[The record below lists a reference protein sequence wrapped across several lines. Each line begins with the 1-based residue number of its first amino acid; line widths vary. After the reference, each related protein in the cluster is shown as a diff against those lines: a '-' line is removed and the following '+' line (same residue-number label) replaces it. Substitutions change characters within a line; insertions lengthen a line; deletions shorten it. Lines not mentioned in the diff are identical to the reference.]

1 MNQLISGAS
10 EPLMSK
16 HLLAAN
22 NSIPNRYG
30 RLLGS
35 LALSLCALSS
45 WMQPVNA
52 EGSRTL
58 YPSTA
63 PAGSTR
69 ANLEWRTDFYG
80 NLVKR
85 RTLLKVYAN
94 QGEYILLGSSAVGQ
108 GSGDILVYNPNTV
121 TGNVGDENI
130 PGTPDFKCSTQP
142 GKGYI
147 SSRAMELAG
156 PKSFDGTAN
165 TTGYIPCYYQA
176 PSTGVY
182 NVVMY
187 GPTGENSSANGG
199 PTGDLVMGS
208 SNNFNSV
215 QGTTVAAWDVTVR
228 SSDPKST
235 TDING
240 RLFSY
245 YLALFTGTNGLP
257 LNFPIYP
264 ITTDGYKYKVEL
276 RGLDPN
282 AFVIFGNQVGFFD
295 SDGKTPLYHDIIGK
309 DGQINNPEGST
320 KLARPQYATFFN
332 LIDPTV
338 LPYIDRYATDG
349 RYDGTGIPSSP
360 PVPNVNDVK
369 FAGTAGANNSSL
381 GTGGTFTFNSG
392 VEGNYEI
399 VISLDGVDYDPTS
412 NKNRSL
418 RGIMTAAGVQSVY
431 WNGKD
436 NSGNNFPVGTNY
448 KVRVKVHSGEYHFPL
463 LDAENNFTGGPTITM
478 LNGTNPLGNTT
489 AFYDD
494 RGYRTIDG
502 NTVGTTNTVLCGIG
516 QPSPAFSNT
525 ITGFNTATNDRKF
538 GQSGNNGNANTQCNG
553 SFGDTKGLDIWT
565 YFPGSAE
572 DSQLNIIDSKLTIS
586 GTLYKDNNG
595 NSKFD
600 SAEPTLPAGITV
612 KLINPTD
619 NSVIATTTTNEYG
632 AYIFTA
638 VTSNTNYKIQID
650 PNDSKIPTGF
660 FLSTPNNLAVSVTKD
675 SLSNENFGFNAYKVS
690 LDAGKV
696 IINEVLYKETVTG
709 ATADTN
715 DEFIEIYNA
724 SNSIANLSYWK
735 LMDGNLI
742 QNNIDGING
751 IDSITGKSSP
761 YLFPNGT
768 TLAPGKYAV
777 IWIGNNNA
785 NHQSPKATVQAW
797 LGQTP
802 KLNNDGDD
810 IWLYDNQN
818 QIVDYIAYGL
828 ANDINTP
835 PPTSLNLWNS
845 TYQSALAGAV
855 SGQSISLTKNGLD
868 GNNSACWETTTS
880 GSAKTQGCTNYLPT
894 RNTDTT
900 GKYKT
905 SVGANNN
912 DPAKLVLV
920 KRITKINGTDV
931 NQYVDDT
938 TSANKDDDN
947 NPNWS
952 TPQDPGSGISTF
964 LRGAI
969 NGGKVKPG
977 DELEY
982 TIYFLSSGGG
992 AIKNVNI
999 CDLVPENSSFVDNAF
1014 ASGSGI
1020 ALNISSTTNLTNVND
1035 SDRGQYLAP
1044 GTAPAA
1050 CNKVDILNG
1059 VTPPN
1064 PLSAAQNTTGA
1075 VLVNVISGSTT
1086 LPDAAPGSSAYGFIR
1101 FHVKIK

>member
-1 MNQLISGAS
+1 
-10 EPLMSK
+10 MSK

-63 PAGSTR
+63 PASSSR
-69 ANLEWRTDFYG
+69 ANLEWRIDFYG

-108 GSGDILVYNPNTV
+108 DSGDILVYNPNTV

-130 PGTPDFKCSTQP
+130 PGTPDFQCSTQP
-142 GKGYI
+142 SKKPGQGYI
-147 SSRAMELAG
+147 SSRALELAG
-156 PKSFDGTAN
+156 PQSVDSTGN
-165 TTGYIPCYYQA
+165 TTGYIPCYYKA

-187 GPTGENSSANGG
+187 GPSGENSATDGK
-199 PTGDLVMGS
+199 PTGELNIGS
-208 SNNFNSV
+208 NSNFNTV
-215 QGTTVAAWDVTVR
+215 QGSTIAAWDVTVR

-245 YLALFTGTNGLP
+245 YLALFTGNNGRP

-282 AFVIFGNQVGFFD
+282 GFVIFGNQVGFFD
-295 SDGKTPLYHDIIGK
+295 SDGKTPLYHDIIGEN
-309 DGQINNPEGST
+309 GQINNPEGST

-332 LIDPTV
+332 PIDSTV
-338 LPYIDRYATDG
+338 LSYIDRYATDG
-349 RYDGTGIPSSP
+349 RYDGTGITASPLPPSVDS
-360 PVPNVNDVK
+360 VK
-369 FAGTAGANNSSL
+369 FTGTAGANNSSL
-381 GTGGTFTFNSG
+381 GTGGTFTFNSSQ
-392 VEGNYEI
+392 EGNYEI
-399 VISLDGVDYDPTS
+399 VISLDGSDFDPT
-412 NKNRSL
+412 KGQNRSL

-436 NSGNNFPVGTNY
+436 NSGNNFPVGTKY
-448 KVRVKVHSGEYHFPL
+448 KVHVKAHSGEYHFPL

-538 GQSGNNGNANTQCNG
+538 GQSGNNGNANTKCDG

-565 YFPGSAE
+565 YFPTFAT
-572 DSQLNIIDSKLTIS
+572 DSELNIIDSNLTIS
-586 GTLYKDNNG
+586 GNLYKDNDG

-600 SAEPTLPAGITV
+600 STEPTLPAGITV
-612 KLINPTD
+612 KLINPTN
-619 NSVIATTTTNEYG
+619 NSVVATTTTNQYG
-632 AYIFTA
+632 AYIFTG
-638 VTSNTNYKIQID
+638 VTSNTNYKIEID

-660 FLSTPNNLAVSVTKD
+660 FLSTPNDLTFKVTTSSVS
-675 SLSNENFGFNAYKVS
+675 SENFGFNAYQVS

-696 IINEVLYKETVTG
+696 IINEVLYKETDNNN
-709 ATADTN
+709 ADTN

-724 SNSIANLSYWK
+724 SNSTANLSYWK

-742 QNNIDGING
+742 ENKTDGTTN
-751 IDSITGKSSP
+751 SITGKSSP

-785 NHQSPKATVQAW
+785 NHQSPKATFQAW

-802 KLNNDGDD
+802 KLNNSGDD

-818 QIVDYIAYGL
+818 QIVDYIAYGS
-828 ANDINTP
+828 ANEINTP
-835 PPTSLNLWNS
+835 PPNSLNLWNS
-845 TYQSALAGAV
+845 NYQSALAGAV

-868 GNNSACWETTTS
+868 GNTSACWEPTTS
-880 GSAKTQGCTNYLPT
+880 GNAKTQGCTNYLPT

-931 NQYVDDT
+931 NQYFNDT
-938 TSANKDDDN
+938 ASANKDDDN
-947 NPNWS
+947 DPNWP
-952 TPQDPGSGISTF
+952 TPQDSISGISTF
-964 LRGAI
+964 LRGAGAI
-969 NGGKVKPG
+969 GGKVKPG

-982 TIYFLSSGGG
+982 TIYFLSNGGG
-992 AIKNVNI
+992 AIKNVSI
-999 CDLVPENSSFVDNAF
+999 CDLVPDNTSFVPDAF
-1014 ASGSGI
+1014 GTGFGI
-1020 ALNISSTTNLTNVND
+1020 ALQIGSTTNLTNAND

-1044 GTAPAA
+1044 KTAAPGA
-1050 CNKVDILNG
+1050 CNKVDIVKG

-1064 PLSAAQNTTGA
+1064 ALSGVQNTTGA
-1075 VLVNVISGSTT
+1075 VLVNAINGSNT
-1086 LPDAAPGSSAYGFIR
+1086 LPDVVPGSPAYGFIR
-1101 FHVKIK
+1101 FHVKVK

>member
-1 MNQLISGAS
+1 
-10 EPLMSK
+10 MSK

-63 PAGSTR
+63 PTGSSR
-69 ANLEWRTDFYG
+69 ANLEWRTNLYG

-94 QGEYILLGSSAVGQ
+94 QGEYILLGSSAVEQ
-108 GSGDILVYNPNTV
+108 GSGDILVYNPNTF

-142 GKGYI
+142 NKKPGQGYI
-147 SSRAMELAG
+147 SSRALELAG
-156 PKSFDGTAN
+156 PQSVDGTAN
-165 TTGYIPCYYQA
+165 TTGYIPCYYKA

-187 GPTGENSSANGG
+187 GPIGGDSGADGG
-199 PTGDLVMGS
+199 PTGELDMGS
-208 SNNFNSV
+208 PNNFNST
-215 QGTTVAAWDVTVR
+215 QGSTVAAWDVTVR

-245 YLALFTGTNGLP
+245 YLALFTGNNGRP

-282 AFVIFGNQVGFFD
+282 GFVIFGNQVGFFD
-295 SDGKTPLYHDIIGK
+295 SDGKTPLYHDILGQDSQISNP
-309 DGQINNPEGST
+309 DGNT
-320 KLARPQYATFFN
+320 KLARPQYGTFFN
-332 LIDPTV
+332 PIDSTV
-338 LPYIDRYATDG
+338 LSYIDLYATDG
-349 RYDGTGIPSSP
+349 RYDGTGVPSSP
-360 PVPNVNDVK
+360 VTPEVK
-369 FAGTAGANNSSL
+369 DLKFTGTAGANNSSF
-381 GTGGTFTFNSG
+381 GTGGTFTFDSK
-392 VEGNYEI
+392 EKGNYEI
-399 VISLDGVDYDPTS
+399 VISLDGVNYDPT
-412 NKNRSL
+412 KAQNRSL
-418 RGIMTAAGVQSVY
+418 RGIMAAVGVQSVF

-436 NSGNNFPVGTNY
+436 NSGKDFPVGTNY

-494 RGYRTIDG
+494 RGYTTIG
-502 NTVGTTNTVLCGIG
+502 GINVGTPGAVLCGVG
-516 QPSPAFSNT
+516 QPSPTFSNT
-525 ITGFNTATNDRKF
+525 ISGFNTESNNRKF
-538 GQSGNNGNANTQCNG
+538 GQSGNQGNPGKKCDPAG

-565 YFPGSAE
+565 YFPASAQ

-586 GTLYKDNNG
+586 GTLYKDNDG

-600 SAEPTLPAGITV
+600 SAEPTVPAGITV

-632 AYIFTA
+632 AYIFTG
-638 VTSNTNYKIQID
+638 VTSNTNYQVQID

-660 FLSTPNNLAVSVTKD
+660 FLSTPKNLTFKVTTD
-675 SLSNENFGFNAYKVS
+675 SLSNQNFGFNVYQVS

-696 IINEVLYKETVTG
+696 IINEAFYKETG

-751 IDSITGKSSP
+751 IDSITSKSSP

-777 IWIGNNNA
+777 IWIGKNNP

-797 LGQTP
+797 LEQTP

-818 QIVDYIAYGL
+818 QIVDYIAYGSGSEV
-828 ANDINTP
+828 NTP
-835 PPTSLNLWNS
+835 PPTFLNLWNS
-845 TYQSALAGAV
+845 TYQSALAGAL

-868 GNNSACWETTTS
+868 GNTSACWEPTTS
-880 GSAKTQGCTNYLPT
+880 AIAKTQGCTNYLPT

-920 KRITKINGTDV
+920 KRITKINGAEVTE
-931 NQYVDDT
+931 YVDDT
-938 TSANKDDDN
+938 TSAKKNDDN
-947 NPNWS
+947 DPNWPNS
-952 TPQDPGSGISTF
+952 NSGFSTF

-982 TIYFLSSGGG
+982 TIYFLSSGEG

-999 CDLVPENSSFVDNAF
+999 CDLVPNNSSFVDNAF

-1020 ALNISSTTNLTNVND
+1020 ALQIGSTTNLTNAND

-1044 GTAPAA
+1044 GTAAPGT

-1064 PLSAAQNTTGA
+1064 ALSAAQNTTGA
-1075 VLVNVISGSTT
+1075 VLVNVINGSTT
-1086 LPDAAPGSSAYGFIR
+1086 LPDAAPGSLPYGFIR
-1101 FHVKIK
+1101 FHVKVK